1 MPQGHGLLLKRR
13 NGEIQT
19 RDIYVV
25 VQFYPRFKFYF
36 PLFWGMVTYV
46 KEFETKEN
54 KIWTK
59 DKIEPPHIYP
69 TKRASPVSDTS
80 IKQTVART
88 ITWVIQTTEDDHLSH
103 SNIWSIVKSA
113 VGYFKDYISILGQE
127 SRSNGEFMLW
137 FNFRQVQFLMS
148 T

>member
-54 KIWTK
+54 KI
-59 DKIEPPHIYP
+59 
-69 TKRASPVSDTS
+69 
-80 IKQTVART
+80 
-88 ITWVIQTTEDDHLSH
+88 
-103 SNIWSIVKSA
+103 
-113 VGYFKDYISILGQE
+113 
-127 SRSNGEFMLW
+127 
-137 FNFRQVQFLMS
+137 
-148 T
+148 